1 MADPQSTYI
10 YDSLM
15 PRINANLNNQA
26 NVRKLQEFFS
36 NVKGNSVNFEALSMA
51 VPYKSLFIHHKDEQK
66 FYEDIGIEG
75 REILHVINTSPHIPK
90 DSWFTVKNPMYM
102 SLLLV
107 AIYFRAKK
115 NDQMFKAIMQLWS
128 IYMYKNVKSKYFNP
142 RKTGE
147 NALNCMNYTIN
158 RLSYKNDL
166 KKYKNIEETINKK
179 TEVFIENW
187 FVGRQKEVTGKVTDE
202 VLCNMIN
209 DNHRRYDTLFKNFFI
224 EFKRDLDA
232 GNYLNIDQDID
243 DGEEYIESDNVSFM
257 VEKNTQKVMNKF
269 ILSTYPNGKIIE
281 QVCTREPGCSTN
293 NLRNMLNYIYND
305 HEKEFEKMVRV
316 IIQIYQFEYKKK
328 IEDLKTFDFEITMKK
343 HFKGQSIDDK
353 NLNELKGIIDK
364 IIDGSGLSKKV
375 TRKATLNDCKRGLL
389 LYVVVY
395 IRYSLIG

>member
-1 MADPQSTYI
+1 MADPQSTHI

-66 FYEDIGIEG
+66 YYEAIGIEG

-107 AIYFRAKK
+107 AIYFKAKK

-316 IIQIYQFEYKKK
+316 IIQIYLFEYKKK

>member
-1 MADPQSTYI
+1 MADPQSTHI

-66 FYEDIGIEG
+66 YYEAIGIEG

-316 IIQIYQFEYKKK
+316 IIQIYLFEYKKK

-353 NLNELKGIIDK
+353 NLNELKGIIDR

>member
-1 MADPQSTYI
+1 
-10 YDSLM
+10 
-15 PRINANLNNQA
+15 
-26 NVRKLQEFFS
+26 
-36 NVKGNSVNFEALSMA
+36 
-51 VPYKSLFIHHKDEQK
+51 
-66 FYEDIGIEG
+66 
-75 REILHVINTSPHIPK
+75 
-90 DSWFTVKNPMYM
+90 M

-107 AIYFRAKK
+107 AIYFKAKK

-209 DNHRRYDTLFKNFFI
+209 DNHRRYDTLFKNFFV

-316 IIQIYQFEYKKK
+316 IIQIYLFEYKKK

>member
-1 MADPQSTYI
+1 MADPQSTHI

-15 PRINANLNNQA
+15 PRINTNLNNQA

-66 FYEDIGIEG
+66 YYEAIGIEG

-107 AIYFRAKK
+107 AIYFKAKK

-316 IIQIYQFEYKKK
+316 IIQIYLFEYKKK

>member
-1 MADPQSTYI
+1 MADPQSTHI

-66 FYEDIGIEG
+66 YYEAIGIEG

-107 AIYFRAKK
+107 AIYFKAKK

-232 GNYLNIDQDID
+232 GNHLNIDQDID

-316 IIQIYQFEYKKK
+316 IIQIYLFEYKKK

-353 NLNELKGIIDK
+353 NLNELKGIIDR

>member
-1 MADPQSTYI
+1 MADPQSTHI
-10 YDSLM
+10 YDSLI

-66 FYEDIGIEG
+66 YYEAIGIEG

-107 AIYFRAKK
+107 AIYFKAKK

-316 IIQIYQFEYKKK
+316 IIQIYLFEYKKK

-353 NLNELKGIIDK
+353 NLNELKGIIDR

>member
-1 MADPQSTYI
+1 MADPQSTHI

-66 FYEDIGIEG
+66 YYEAIGIEG

-107 AIYFRAKK
+107 AIYFKAKK

-142 RKTGE
+142 RKTGD

-209 DNHRRYDTLFKNFFI
+209 DNHRRYDTLFKNFFV

-316 IIQIYQFEYKKK
+316 IIQIYLFEYKKK

>member
-1 MADPQSTYI
+1 MADPQSTHI

-66 FYEDIGIEG
+66 YYEAIGIEG

-107 AIYFRAKK
+107 AIYFKAKK

-316 IIQIYQFEYKKK
+316 IIQIYLFEYKKK

-353 NLNELKGIIDK
+353 NLNELKGIIDR

>member
-1 MADPQSTYI
+1 MADSQSTHI
-10 YDSLM
+10 YD
-15 PRINANLNNQA
+15 NLFPKISAALNSPA
-26 NVRKLQEFFS
+26 NVRKVQEFFS
-36 NVKGNSVNFEALSMA
+36 NVKGNSTNFEALSMA

-66 FYEDIGIEG
+66 YFEAIGVSSQ
-75 REILHVINTSPHIPK
+75 EIMHAINTSPHIPK
-90 DSWFTVKNPMYM
+90 DSWFTVKNPIYM

-107 AIYFRAKK
+107 AFYFNNKK
-115 NDQMFKAIMQLWS
+115 NTQMFKAVMQLWS

-147 NALNCMNYTIN
+147 NALNCMQYTVN

-179 TEVFIENW
+179 TEMFVNNW
-187 FVGRQKEVTGKVTDE
+187 FEERKKEVTGKVTDE

-224 EFKRDLDA
+224 EFKKDLDS
-232 GNYLNIDQDID
+232 GNYLNIDQDVD
-243 DGEEYIESDNVSFM
+243 TEDEYIESDNVSFM

-281 QVCTREPGCSTN
+281 QVCSREQGCSIN
-293 NLRNMLNYIYND
+293 NLRNMMNYIYDN
-305 HEKEFEKMVRV
+305 HEKDFEKMVRV
-316 IIQIYQFEYKKK
+316 IIQIYLFEYKKK
-328 IEDLKTFDFEITMKK
+328 VEDLKTFDFELTMKK

-353 NLNELKGIIDK
+353 NLNELKSVIDK
-364 IIDGSGLSKKV
+364 VINESGLSKKV
-375 TRKATLNDCKRGLL
+375 TRKATINDCKRGLL
-389 LYVVVY
+389 LYVVIY